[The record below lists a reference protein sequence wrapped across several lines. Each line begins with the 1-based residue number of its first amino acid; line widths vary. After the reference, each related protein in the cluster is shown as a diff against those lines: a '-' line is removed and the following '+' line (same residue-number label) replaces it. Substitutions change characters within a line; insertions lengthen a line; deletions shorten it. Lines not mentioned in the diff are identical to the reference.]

1 MPWTWRARAIGSAG
15 HTVASEECPFSAV
28 YLVFISRQCTNGV
41 RKEREEE
48 RRSVQPQGKR
58 ERGAKNDWH
67 AAVRARQA
75 GKERDSSQLK
85 RQTDK
90 LGSLRQVSDRATR
103 HVSLKAVAVL

>member
-1 MPWTWRARAIGSAG
+1 M
-15 HTVASEECPFSAV
+15 
-28 YLVFISRQCTNGV
+28 QCIWSSFPDSDTKGV
-41 RKEREEE
+41 REEREEE
-48 RRSVQPQGKR
+48 RRSVLPLGKR